1 MYNEAA
7 YDLMVTPREA
17 KKLDTALLCNIL
29 KIDTADVAKRM
40 KKCRNYSSYKASV
53 FMKQISTETY
63 ATLSEKMF
71 ELPGFYVQSR
81 TLRRYPQKIGAH
93 LLGYVGEVNEQTLR
107 KNKYYKEGDYIGIT
121 ELKKHTKN
129 RFEEKKVCNSY

>member
-1 MYNEAA
+1 M
-7 YDLMVTPREA
+7 LH
-17 KKLDTALLCNIL
+17 
-29 KIDTADVAKRM
+29 
-40 KKCRNYSSYKASV
+40 S
-53 FMKQISTETY
+53 
-63 ATLSEKMF
+63 SEKMF

-121 ELKKHTKN
+121 GIEKAYEKQIRGEKGMQLLLKDVHNNIKGSFQNGKFDIPPIKGKISPPLLMQNYKLMEKH
-129 RFEEKKVCNSY
+129 